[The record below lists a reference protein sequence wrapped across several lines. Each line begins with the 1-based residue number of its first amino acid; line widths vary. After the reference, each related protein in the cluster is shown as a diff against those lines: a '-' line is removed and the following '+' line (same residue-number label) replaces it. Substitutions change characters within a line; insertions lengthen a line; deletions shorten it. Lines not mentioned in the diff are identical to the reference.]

1 MSPHS
6 RTICHISKIPSEI
19 RQLITSNLS
28 GKSTLQAES
37 IELDSALDFGC
48 LDEGLEFVSRLPPLK
63 PFSKT
68 FPVKPNSNSPR
79 PTPSL
84 K

>member
-1 MSPHS
+1 MSAPS

-28 GKSTLQAES
+28 GKSTLQADS
-37 IELDSALDFGC
+37 IELVSALDFGY
-48 LDEGLEFVSRLPPLK
+48 LDEGLEFVSRFPPLK
-63 PFSKT
+63 AFSKT

-79 PTPSL
+79 PTTSL

>member
-1 MSPHS
+1 MPPS

-19 RQLITSNLS
+19 RRLITSNLS

-48 LDEGLEFVSRLPPLK
+48 LDEGLEFVTRLCPPLK
-63 PFSKT
+63 PSSKT
-68 FPVKPNSNSPR
+68 FPAKPNSNSPR
-79 PTPSL
+79 PTASL